1 MSHFQ
6 QQPFQPQPEPQP
18 KKKHTGRIVL
28 TVIAAGLAVV
38 IAGGIAAGLAEPKAS
53 QTTLPNVVT
62 TTDKPT
68 VTRSTAPTTAP
79 VATPKPTPAPTK
91 ITPTPKPTPV
101 VYKKLTK
108 REWAK
113 IAKSPDSHVGET
125 ITVYGVVTQFDA
137 ATGQDGFR
145 ADVDSMRHADSFE
158 YPTNTV
164 FQQQAAGGLLDDLVQ
179 GDFFTAKVRV
189 VGSYS
194 YDTQIGGN
202 TTVPSLEV
210 VSIKVT
216 K

>member
-1 MSHFQ
+1 MSQFQ
-6 QQPFQPQPEPQP
+6 QQPFQQPQHNAP
-18 KKKHTGRIVL
+18 KKKHVARNIGIGVGGFFAL
-28 TVIAAGLAVV
+28 MIA
-38 IAGGIAAGLAEPKAS
+38 IGIASGGSSTPDAS
-53 QTTLPNVVT
+53 SSPTVRPT
-62 TTDKPT
+62 TTAIATPAAEESVKPSAKPT
-68 VTRSTAPTTAP
+68 TTKPTT
-79 VATPKPTPAPTK
+79 TKPAP
-91 ITPTPKPTPV
+91 PPKPV

-164 FQQQAAGGLLDDLVQ
+164 FQQEAAGGLLDDLVQ

-210 VSIKVT
+210 VSINVT